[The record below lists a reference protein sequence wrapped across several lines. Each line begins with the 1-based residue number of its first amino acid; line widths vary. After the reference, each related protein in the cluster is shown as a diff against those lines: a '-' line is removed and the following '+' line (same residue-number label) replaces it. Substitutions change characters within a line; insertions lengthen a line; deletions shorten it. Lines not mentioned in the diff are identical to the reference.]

1 MGVTQT
7 VLERMEKNMLKWHGH
22 VLPMEDNRWPKP
34 IITWSSE
41 GRRRGRP
48 AMKCEREVKRM
59 MKQKNLTPEDALNW
73 QLW

>member
-7 VLERMEKNMLKWHGH
+7 VLERIEKNMLKWH
-22 VLPMEDNRWPKP
+22 VLPMEDNKLPKP
-34 IITWSSE
+34 IITWSPE
-41 GRRRGRP
+41 GRRRRGRP